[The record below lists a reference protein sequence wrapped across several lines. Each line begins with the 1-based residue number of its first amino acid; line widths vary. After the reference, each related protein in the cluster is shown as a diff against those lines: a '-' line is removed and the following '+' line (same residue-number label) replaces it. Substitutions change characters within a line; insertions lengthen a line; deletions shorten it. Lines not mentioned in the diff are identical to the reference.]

1 MKSMVSVLA
10 MVFLIAVAAQYGFID
25 KDFVLAMMK
34 VIFYQR

>member
-10 MVFLIAVAAQYGFID
+10 MVFLIAVAAQYGFSD
-25 KDFVLAMMK
+25 KDLVLAMMK